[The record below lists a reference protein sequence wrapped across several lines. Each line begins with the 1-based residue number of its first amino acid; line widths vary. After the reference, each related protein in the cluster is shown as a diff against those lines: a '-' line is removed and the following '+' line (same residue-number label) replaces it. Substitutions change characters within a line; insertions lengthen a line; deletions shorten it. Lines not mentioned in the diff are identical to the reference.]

1 MLILSEN
8 DLRSVL
14 NYTNVLNALESGF
27 VAYKRK
33 GKFPLRTAID
43 SDDDKTTVLFM
54 PSSFL
59 DKSGVKIVSLCENN
73 PPNRLPYTRGVYILA
88 SLNDGTPL
96 CIMNGTY
103 LTYIRTAVTSLLAS
117 KYLAKKDPK
126 TLGVIGAGKIG
137 TMACEAHL
145 SYFGIEKIFAF
156 DKQDYSLNTFAQKL
170 TGDNN
175 PNIILCKDGN
185 EVVSN
190 SDIVITA
197 TTSTTPIFNS
207 RSVKE
212 GTHINAIGSYKK
224 TMQEIPEGLV
234 LRAKIFV
241 DTLEGATSE
250 PGDIVIPLQNGLINK
265 EDILEL
271 SDVILKRISRD
282 DSDITFFKSVGFSLE
297 DIITAELAYNE
308 SKKNS
313 IGLEVDI

>member
-1 MLILSEN
+1 MNMLILSED

-14 NYTNVLNALESGF
+14 NYKNVLESLESGF
-27 VAYKRK
+27 VGYKRK

-43 SDDDKTTVLFM
+43 SDENKTTVLFM

-59 DKSGVKIVSLCENN
+59 DKSGIKIVSLCENN
-73 PPNRLPYTRGVYILA
+73 PSNRLPYTQGVYILT
-88 SLNDGTPL
+88 SLKDGAPL

-117 KYLAKKDPK
+117 KYLAKKNPR
-126 TLGVIGAGKIG
+126 TLGIIG
-137 TMACEAHL
+137 TGKVGAMTCEAHL
-145 SYFGIEKIFAF
+145 SHFGIEKVYAF
-156 DKQDYSLNTFAQKL
+156 DKLDYSLNSFAQRL
-170 TGDNN
+170 TVDNN

-197 TTSTTPIFNS
+197 TTSSTPVFNS

-212 GTHINAIGSYKK
+212 GTHINAIGAYKK
-224 TMQEIPEGLV
+224 TMQEIPEGLI
-234 LRAKIFV
+234 LRAKLFV

-265 EDILEL
+265 
-271 SDVILKRISRD
+271 K
-282 DSDITFFKSVGFSLE
+282 DIT
-297 DIITAELAYNE
+297 
-308 SKKNS
+308 
-313 IGLEVDI
+313 

>member
-8 DLRSVL
+8 DLRLVL
-14 NYTNVLNALESGF
+14 NYKNVLKALESGF

-43 SDDDKTTVLFM
+43 SDEYKTTVLFM

-59 DKSGVKIVSLCENN
+59 DMSGVKIVSLSENN
-73 PPNRLPYTRGVYILA
+73 PSNRLPYTRGIYVLA
-88 SLNDGTPL
+88 SLKDGAPL
-96 CIMNGTY
+96 CVMNGTY

-126 TLGVIGAGKIG
+126 TLGIIG
-137 TMACEAHL
+137 TGKVGLMTCEAHL
-145 SYFGIEKIFAF
+145 SHFGIEKIYAF
-156 DKQDYSLNTFAQKL
+156 DKLDYSLNSFAERL
-170 TGDNN
+170 TIDNN
-175 PNIILCKDGN
+175 PNIVLCNDGN

-197 TTSTTPIFNS
+197 TTSTSPIFNS

-212 GTHINAIGSYKK
+212 GTHFNAIGAYKK

-234 LRAKIFV
+234 LRSKVFV

-265 EDILEL
+265 EDIMEI
-271 SDVILKRISRD
+271 SDVILKRISRTS
-282 DSDITFFKSVGFSLE
+282 SDITLFKSVGFSLE
-297 DIITAELAYNE
+297 DIITAELAYSE
-308 SKKNS
+308 SKKNG
-313 IGLEVDI
+313 IGREVDI